1 MDKKYTTIGILL
13 IALAVGVMFF
23 NAKNAPT
30 QPPAPRAT
38 ETSAAPAV
46 APAQVPATPAPVA
59 PAFSGEK
66 KIWTLSNGKIALNI
80 SSFGGGIET
89 AEMADFP
96 RTRDDRA
103 PVVFN
108 AGGSVPALTLAAAPT
123 TLGGRPEPL
132 PVVFS
137 VESDRTDEAAKTRTL
152 TLVGSDAVRTVRRI
166 YTISLDGEGEGAAD
180 PYFVRHRVE
189 ISPAAGA
196 SGVVPAGDLYVS
208 TGMLPPTNGDRAN
221 IFLNA
226 SWFNGDDYDKI
237 GTSHFVSSN
246 GFLGIGA
253 HAAQT
258 SFSAPVEAGAP
269 FRWIATTNQYFANI
283 VAFPQA
289 DIRSL
294 IDEVVVF
301 PEKIVPAADMDND
314 TALSVV
320 AYARLKLP
328 ALRTLRLDADFYA
341 GPKEYT
347 RLAELAAV
355 PAAGD
360 PALRIFDDADEV
372 VQFTNLFG
380 FISIDWLCKILV
392 AVMNWIHDTLIP
404 TNAWSWGW
412 AIVAMTVLVKAITWP
427 LTMAQQRS
435 ARRMQKFQKPLQAI
449 REKYKDNPQKMQQ
462 ETMKLY
468 RDHKI
473 NPLAGC
479 FPVLIQIPIFF
490 AMYCTFQTCAEL
502 RLQPFLWIGDL
513 SMPDVIPGLENV
525 RIPLIGA
532 QIHILPILMGA
543 TMFLNMK
550 LTPMPNAQPSQKNM
564 FYAMMAIFPIICY
577 AMPSAL
583 TLYWTLQNIFTT
595 FQTWIVRR
603 ARDKEDGENS
613 AGASGGTAVIIKKK
627 GRGKGNAVAFPR

>member
-23 NAKNAPT
+23 NAKNAPAPT
-30 QPPAPRAT
+30 PSPRAT
-38 ETSAAPAV
+38 ETPAAPAV
-46 APAQVPATPAPVA
+46 APVQVPAAPVTPAFP
-59 PAFSGEK
+59 GEK
-66 KIWTLSNGKIALNI
+66 KIWTLSNDKLALRI

-137 VESDRTDEAAKTRTL
+137 VESDRTDDAAKTRTL
-152 TLVGSDAVRTVRRI
+152 TLVGSDAMRTVRRI

-189 ISPAAGA
+189 ISSASGA

-253 HAAQT
+253 HAAQA

-294 IDEVVVF
+294 IGEVVVF

-328 ALRTLRLDADFYA
+328 ALRVLRLDADFYA

-355 PAAGD
+355 

-613 AGASGGTAVIIKKK
+613 AGASGGNEPAVIIKKK

>member
-13 IALAVGVMFF
+13 IALAVGLMFF
-23 NAKNAPT
+23 NAKNT
-30 QPPAPRAT
+30 PAPAP
-38 ETSAAPAV
+38 SAVRPV
-46 APAQVPATPAPVA
+46 AAQQAPVA
-59 PAFSGEK
+59 PALSKSEEPAATAPAAFQGEK
-66 KIWTLSNGKIALNI
+66 KTFTLSNGKLALKI
-80 SSFGGGIET
+80 SSFGGGVET
-89 AEMADFP
+89 AELADFP
-96 RTRDDRA
+96 QTRDDRS
-103 PVVFN
+103 PVIFN
-108 AGGSVPALTLAAAPT
+108 KDSSVPALTLASAPT
-123 TLGGRPEPL
+123 TLSGKPEPL

-137 VESDRTDEAAKTRTL
+137 VESDKTDDAAKTRTL
-152 TLVGSDAVRTVRRI
+152 TLVGSDATRTIRRI
-166 YTISLDGEGEGAAD
+166 YTISTDGEGEGAAD

-189 ISPAAGA
+189 ISPANGA
-196 SGVVPAGDLYVS
+196 KAVPASDLYVS
-208 TGMLPPTNGDRAN
+208 TGMLPPTSGDRAN

-237 GTSHFVSSN
+237 GISHFVSSS

-253 HAAQT
+253 HTAQA
-258 SFSAPVEAGAP
+258 SFSAPVEVDAS
-269 FRWIATTNQYFANI
+269 FRWLATTNQYFANI
-283 VAFPQA
+283 VAFPQT
-289 DIRSL
+289 DVRPL
-294 IDEVVVF
+294 IGEIAVF
-301 PEKIVPAADMDND
+301 PEKIVPADGVEND

-320 AYARLKLP
+320 AFAHLKLP
-328 ALRTLRLDADFYA
+328 ALSALKLDADFYI

-347 RLAELAAV
+347 RLAELATV
-355 PAAGD
+355 PAASGSG
-360 PALRIFDDADEV
+360 ARIFDDADEV

-435 ARRMQKFQKPLQAI
+435 ARRMQKFQKPLQEL

-468 RDHKI
+468 RDHGI

-502 RLQPFLWIGDL
+502 RLQPFLWISDL

-525 RIPLIGA
+525 RIPLIDA
-532 QIHILPILMGA
+532 RIHVLPILMGL

-550 LTPMPNAQPSQKNM
+550 MTPMPNAQPSQKNM

-577 AMPSAL
+577 TMPSAL
-583 TLYWTLQNIFTT
+583 TLYWTLQNIFTMI
-595 FQTWIVRR
+595 QTWIVRR
-603 ARDKEDGENS
+603 SRDKEDKTTS
-613 AGASGGTAVIIKKK
+613 SGLEVVSTPKKK
-627 GRGKGNAVAFPR
+627 GHGKGRTAAFPR